1 LIAGVVPSTLRG
13 KADSVRLLSHW
24 LYVRRLA
31 IIDAASTP
39 PYIIKMDDSLQKVK
53 FAVLLRT
60 ARVAIGWNQQEF
72 ADLLGVAKSSITR
85 METVEMAMPSI
96 FAMRAMQL
104 FRENGLEFDIFSADS
119 TSVII
124 TEKALQIA
132 KSRLEDQTL
141 RRSDMIPKKNKKI
154 SKKSVDAD

>member
-1 LIAGVVPSTLRG
+1 V
-13 KADSVRLLSHW
+13 
-24 LYVRRLA
+24 
-31 IIDAASTP
+31 
-39 PYIIKMDDSLQKVK
+39 DDSLQKVR

-104 FRENGLEFDIFSADS
+104 FRENGIEFDIFSVDS

>member
-1 LIAGVVPSTLRG
+1 MIAGVVPSTLRG
-13 KADSVRLLSHW
+13 KADAVRLLSHC
-24 LYVRRLA
+24 LNVRRLA
-31 IIDAASTP
+31 ITNAASTP

-85 METVEMAMPSI
+85 METVEMAIPSI

-104 FRENGLEFDIFSADS
+104 FRENGIEFDIFSSDS

-132 KSRLEDQTL
+132 KNRLEDNTL
-141 RRSDMIPKKNKKI
+141 RRSDLVPRENKKRN
-154 SKKSVDAD
+154 KKTVDAI

>member
-1 LIAGVVPSTLRG
+1 MEEALERGESDGSIWFGSNVLRG
-13 KADSVRLLSHW
+13 VSCFADQRSIN
-24 LYVRRLA
+24 RR
-31 IIDAASTP
+31 
-39 PYIIKMDDSLQKVK
+39 YITVDDSLQKVR

-124 TEKALQIA
+124 TEKAFQIA